1 MSRHSVP
8 DGLLAARRRF
18 FAAGER
24 PTGLVPSV
32 ILASWQRCAAL
43 GLAAAARPAV
53 EPMPASALHELK
65 DRYELLRRVCR
76 PELEALHVDARATG
90 AIAIL
95 TGPDGFVLDAI
106 GSADFLD
113 KAARVSLRPG
123 VPWREDATGTNA
135 IGTALVEKRPVEVR
149 GGEHYF
155 EPHRILSCSAAPILD
170 PFGRL
175 AGVLD
180 LSGEAS
186 VHHVHA
192 LGMVGLAVE
201 QIEHRLFGEL
211 CAGRDIVRIHR
222 DPALLGTA
230 REGLLVFEGHRLVAA
245 NRYAL
250 ELLGIGWDE
259 LGRRRYDELFA
270 GALPAQGREAMLR
283 DQLGT
288 RLHAR
293 RDGAAGI
300 AGARE
305 SARRIKPARAPRPF
319 FDANTEADIER
330 GVRLLDADIP
340 ILLHGETGT
349 GKEVLARELHR
360 RSQRAG
366 AAFVAINCASLP
378 ESLIEAEL
386 FGYVH
391 GAFTGARREGA
402 QGLLREANGGVLF
415 LDEIGD
421 MPLSLQSRL
430 LRVLQ
435 EREVTPLGGGR
446 AVPVDFALIAA
457 SHRDLGEAIESGAFR
472 ADLYYRIAQNT
483 LSIPP
488 LRARADLR
496 ALILALWNSLGAA
509 AAGMRLEDAALAAL
523 EAHRWPGNVR
533 ELVGVLRTLIALGE
547 AQSTIR
553 IDALPDSVRSERPHA
568 NEVAATIAVPMPSP
582 ISSTIPSA
590 DAESIASLGA
600 LQRDAMRRALAAC
613 GGNTSE
619 AARRLGVSRST
630 LYRHLRSR

>member
-1 MSRHSVP
+1 MSRYSASP
-8 DGLLAARRRF
+8 GLSAARRRF

-24 PTGLVPSV
+24 PAGLVSNV

-43 GLAAAARPAV
+43 GLAAGARPDV
-53 EPMPASALHELK
+53 EPLPAAALHELH
-65 DRYELLRRVCR
+65 DRHEVLRRVCR
-76 PELEALHVDARATG
+76 PELVSLHIDARATG

-95 TGPDGFVLDAI
+95 TGPDGLVLDAV

-170 PFGRL
+170 PYGRL

-192 LGMVGLAVE
+192 LGMVQFAVD
-201 QIEHRLFGEL
+201 QIEHRLFEQV
-211 CAGRDIVRIHR
+211 CRGREVVRIQR
-222 DPALLGTA
+222 DAALLGTA

-245 NRYAL
+245 NRHAL
-250 ELLGIGWDE
+250 EMLGLGWDE
-259 LGRRRYDELFA
+259 LGRRRYDEIFA
-270 GALPAQGREAMLR
+270 GALPAAGRSSMLR
-283 DQLGT
+283 DHLGAS
-288 RLHAR
+288 LHAR
-293 RDGAAGI
+293 RDGGAAQVTV
-300 AGARE
+300 ARDAK
-305 SARRIKPARAPRPF
+305 ARVTPARAPRPI
-319 FDANTEADIER
+319 FDDTAALQLER
-330 GVRLLDADIP
+330 AVRLLDADIP
-340 ILLHGETGT
+340 ILLHGETGS
-349 GKEVLARELHR
+349 GKDVFARELHR
-360 RSQRAG
+360 RSQRAN
-366 AAFVAINCASLP
+366 APFVAVNCAALP

-402 QGLLREANGGVLF
+402 PGLLREANGGVLF

-421 MPLSLQSRL
+421 MPLALQSRL

-446 AVPVDFALIAA
+446 AVPVDFALVAA
-457 SHRDLGEAIESGAFR
+457 SHRDLASAIQAGEFR
-472 ADLYYRIAQNT
+472 PDLYFRIAQNT
-483 LSIPP
+483 LRIAP
-488 LRARADLR
+488 LRERSDLA
-496 ALILALWNSLGAA
+496 ALIAAIWSSLGATS
-509 AAGMRLEDAALAAL
+509 AGMRLGADALDRLAG
-523 EAHRWPGNVR
+523 HTWPGNFR
-533 ELVGVLRTLIALGE
+533 ELVGVLRTLIALAEPQATLG
-547 AQSTIR
+547 A
-553 IDALPDSVRSERPHA
+553 DALPESLRPGVALPASATAPANGDVAPLDS
-568 NEVAATIAVPMPSP
+568 MQ
-582 ISSTIPSA
+582 
-590 DAESIASLGA
+590 L
-600 LQRDAMRRALAAC
+600 DAMRRALVAC

>member
-1 MSRHSVP
+1 MSHHSATH
-8 DGLLAARRRF
+8 GLVAARRRF
-18 FAAGER
+18 FATGER

-43 GLAAAARPAV
+43 GLAANERPIV

-106 GSADFLD
+106 GHAAFLD
-113 KAARVSLRPG
+113 KAARVSLAPG

-170 PFGRL
+170 PFGGL

-201 QIEHRLFGEL
+201 QIEHRLFGAL
-211 CAGRDIVRIHR
+211 CAGRDIVRISR

-245 NRYAL
+245 NRHAL
-250 ELLGIGWDE
+250 ELLGIGRDE
-259 LGRRRYDELFA
+259 LGRRRYDELLA
-270 GALPAQGREAMLR
+270 SALPAPGREATLR
-283 DQLGT
+283 DHLGT
-288 RLHAR
+288 QLHAR
-293 RDGAAGI
+293 RDGGTTQI
-300 AGARE
+300 AVARE
-305 SARRIKPARAPRPF
+305 SRRVKPARAPRPF
-319 FDANTEADIER
+319 FDANAQADIER

-349 GKEVLARELHR
+349 GKEVFARELHR
-360 RSQRAG
+360 RSQRAS
-366 AAFVAINCASLP
+366 ASFVAINCASLP

-457 SHRDLGEAIESGAFR
+457 SHRDLGEAIETGAFR
-472 ADLYYRIAQNT
+472 PDLYYRIAQNT
-483 LSIPP
+483 LAMPP
-488 LRARADLR
+488 LRERADLR
-496 ALILALWNSLGAA
+496 ALIVALWNSLGAA
-509 AAGMRLEDAALAAL
+509 AAGMRLADATLARLDAY
-523 EAHRWPGNVR
+523 RWPGNVR
-533 ELVGVLRTLIALGE
+533 ELVGVLRTLIALGD
-547 AQSTIR
+547 AQSTIGV
-553 IDALPDSVRSERPHA
+553 DALPSSVRTDAPRAGDTAPSS
-568 NEVAATIAVPMPSP
+568 IAKPALPNG
-582 ISSTIPSA
+582 
-590 DAESIASLGA
+590 SIASLDA
-600 LQRDAMRRALAAC
+600 LQRDAMQQALAAC

>member
-1 MSRHSVP
+1 MSRYSASPGV
-8 DGLLAARRRF
+8 LAARRRF
-18 FAAGER
+18 FAAGE
-24 PTGLVPSV
+24 PPAGLVSNV

-43 GLAAAARPAV
+43 GLAAGARPSV
-53 EPMPASALHELK
+53 EPLTETALHELQ
-65 DRYELLRRVCR
+65 DRHEMLRRACR
-76 PELEALHVDARATG
+76 PELESLYADARATG

-95 TGPDGFVLDAI
+95 TGPDGLVLDAV
-106 GSADFLD
+106 GHADFLD

-135 IGTALVEKRPVEVR
+135 IGTALVEKRPIEVR

-170 PFGRL
+170 PYGRL

-192 LGMVGLAVE
+192 LGMVQLAVD
-201 QIEHRLFGEL
+201 QIEHRLFGEV
-211 CAGRDIVRIHR
+211 CRGRDVVRIQR
-222 DPALLGTA
+222 DVALLGTA

-245 NRYAL
+245 NRHAL
-250 ELLGIGWDE
+250 ELLGLGWDE
-259 LGRRRYDELFA
+259 LGRRRYDELFS
-270 GALPAQGREAMLR
+270 GALPAAGRIGTLR
-283 DQLGT
+283 DHLGT
-288 RLHAR
+288 GLHAR
-293 RDGAAGI
+293 RDGSATHVSL
-300 AGARE
+300 ARE
-305 SARRIKPARAPRPF
+305 AGTRVKPARAPRPI
-319 FDANTEADIER
+319 FDEATARQLER
-330 GVRLLDADIP
+330 AVRLLDADIP
-340 ILLHGETGT
+340 ILLQGETGS
-349 GKEVLARELHR
+349 GKDVFARELHR
-360 RSQRAG
+360 QSQRAG
-366 AAFVAINCASLP
+366 APFVAVNCAALP

-446 AVPVDFALIAA
+446 AVPVDFALVAA
-457 SHRDLGEAIESGAFR
+457 SHRDLKAAIDGGTFR
-472 ADLYYRIAQNT
+472 SDLYYRIAQNT
-483 LSIPP
+483 LRIAP
-488 LRARADLR
+488 LREREDLA
-496 ALILALWNSLGAA
+496 ALIAAIWSSLGATS
-509 AAGMRLEDAALAAL
+509 AGMRLGADALTCLATHA
-523 EAHRWPGNVR
+523 WPGNFR
-533 ELVGVLRTLIALGE
+533 ELVGVLRTMIALAE
-547 AQSTIR
+547 PQSTI
-553 IDALPDSVRSERPHA
+553 DEHALPDALRAS
-568 NEVAATIAVPMPSP
+568 AASPIAVTP
-582 ISSTIPSA
+582 IAGDVAPLDS
-590 DAESIASLGA
+590 

-630 LYRHLRSR
+630 LYRHLRAR

>member
-1 MSRHSVP
+1 MSRTATP
-8 DGLLAARRRF
+8 MGLIAARRRF
-18 FAAGER
+18 FAAGEK
-24 PTGLVPSV
+24 PTGLVSKV

-43 GLAAAARPAV
+43 GLTAHARPSL
-53 EPMPASALHELK
+53 EPMPASALHELH
-65 DRYELLRRVCR
+65 DRYDALRRACR
-76 PELEALHVDARATG
+76 PELESLYADARQTG

-95 TGPDGFVLDAI
+95 TGPDGLVLDAV
-106 GSADFLD
+106 GNASFLD

-135 IGTALVEKRPVEVR
+135 IGTALVERRPVEVR
-149 GGEHYF
+149 GSEHYF

-170 PFGRL
+170 PFGQL

-192 LGMVGLAVE
+192 LGMVQLAVD
-201 QIEHRLFGEL
+201 QIEHRMFEQL
-211 CAGRDIVRIHR
+211 CAGREVVRIHR

-230 REGLLVFEGHRLVAA
+230 REGLLVFEGERLVAA
-245 NRYAL
+245 NRHAL
-250 ELLGIGWDE
+250 ELLGFGWDE
-259 LGRRRYDELFA
+259 LGRRRFDEIFSA
-270 GALPAQGREAMLR
+270 APPAAARDVRLR
-283 DQLGT
+283 DHRGT
-288 RLHAR
+288 TLHAR
-293 RDGAAGI
+293 RDADATRIGVPREVRAAV
-300 AGARE
+300 
-305 SARRIKPARAPRPF
+305 KPPRAPRPI
-319 FDANTEADIER
+319 FDEAADAQLQR

-340 ILLHGETGT
+340 ILLHGETGS
-349 GKEVLARELHR
+349 GKEVFARELHR

-366 AAFVAINCASLP
+366 ATFVAINCAALP

-421 MPLSLQSRL
+421 MPLGLQSRL

-435 EREVTPLGGGR
+435 EREVTPLGGSR

-457 SHRDLGEAIESGAFR
+457 SHHDLRADVESRAFR
-472 ADLYYRIAQNT
+472 SDLYYRIAQNT
-483 LSIPP
+483 MRIPT
-488 LRARADLR
+488 LRERADR
-496 ALILALWNSLGAA
+496 AALIGSLWQSLGAD
-509 AAGMRLEDAALAAL
+509 AAGMRLAEQTLARLAA
-523 EAHRWPGNVR
+523 HTWPGNFR

-547 AQSTIR
+547 ARSTIGVDSLPESLQA
-553 IDALPDSVRSERPHA
+553 IEPDSATV
-568 NEVAATIAVPMPSP
+568 VA
-582 ISSTIPSA
+582 
-590 DAESIASLGA
+590 IASNSVAPLDS
-600 LQRDAMRRALAAC
+600 LQREAMRSALAAC

-630 LYRHLRSR
+630 LYRRLRDR

>member
-1 MSRHSVP
+1 MSRHSAP
-8 DGLLAARRRF
+8 NGLTAARRRF

-43 GLAAAARPAV
+43 GLAADARPAV
-53 EPMPASALHELK
+53 EPMAASALHELK

-76 PELEALHVDARATG
+76 PELETLHVDARATG

-170 PFGRL
+170 PFGGL

-211 CAGRDIVRIHR
+211 CAGRDVVRIQR
-222 DPALLGTA
+222 DAALLGTA

-245 NRYAL
+245 NRHAL

-270 GALPAQGREAMLR
+270 GALPGAGCETMLR
-283 DQLGT
+283 DHLGT

-293 RDGAAGI
+293 RDGGAVQVAI
-300 AGARE
+300 ARAPV
-305 SARRIKPARAPRPF
+305 RRVKPARTPRPF
-319 FDANTEADIER
+319 FDANAEADIER

-349 GKEVLARELHR
+349 GKEVLARELHK

-366 AAFVAINCASLP
+366 ASFVAINCASLP

-457 SHRDLGEAIESGAFR
+457 SHRDLGEAIEARTFR
-472 ADLYYRIAQNT
+472 ADLYFRIAQNT
-483 LSIPP
+483 FSIPP
-488 LRARADLR
+488 LRARTDLR

-509 AAGMRLEDAALAAL
+509 AASMRLDDAALAAL

-533 ELVGVLRTLIALGE
+533 ELVGVLRTLIALGD
-547 AQSTIR
+547 AQSTIGV
-553 IDALPDSVRSERPHA
+553 DALPVSVRVTAMPA
-568 NEVAATIAVPMPSP
+568 NASLRSIAGPDPS
-582 ISSTIPSA
+582 SVS
-590 DAESIASLGA
+590 ESIASLGA
-600 LQRDAMRRALAAC
+600 LQRDAMRQALAAC